1 MASLWR
7 YERAVVSRTR
17 IALRALEEI
26 SQNNVKHLCIVSRE
40 ITANTMSEHSLR
52 AEQWREPFYVV
63 TWR

>member
-7 YERAVVSRTR
+7 CERAGVSRTR

-40 ITANTMSEHSLR
+40 ITANVMSEHSLR
-52 AEQWREPFYVV
+52 AE
-63 TWR
+63 